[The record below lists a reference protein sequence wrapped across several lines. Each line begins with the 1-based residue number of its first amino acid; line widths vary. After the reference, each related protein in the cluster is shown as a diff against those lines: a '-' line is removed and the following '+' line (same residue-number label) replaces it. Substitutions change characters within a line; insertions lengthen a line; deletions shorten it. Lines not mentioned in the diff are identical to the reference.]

1 MWASPLETQHCAS
14 NSGRL
19 HCSRS
24 CTPVQR
30 NAGDSLRAPGS
41 KQLVR
46 QPCLAQTTYPGASG
60 YHPHFATFPPFGLSG
75 SCGCNAST
83 HMMRE
88 APTPKGGGSLLGYL
102 LLGRPMGSLPHSHAT
117 ALQRTLS
124 YPMMRAGDAL
134 SSRHSGKAQGGA
146 SWESEHGSSAQ
157 WVHRLILMR

>member
-1 MWASPLETQHCAS
+1 MQPQHYLPPPVDACIATEALPLPIMWASPLETQHCAS

-88 APTPKGGGSLLGYL
+88 APTPKGGLTLRLSTLGETHGISSTFACNGASTYL
-102 LLGRPMGSLPHSHAT
+102 ELPH
-117 ALQRTLS
+117 
-124 YPMMRAGDAL
+124 DE
-134 SSRHSGKAQGGA
+134 GG
-146 SWESEHGSSAQ
+146 
-157 WVHRLILMR
+157 